1 MGPPAPR
8 CVGIWLERKCAMEGV
23 DIRTS
28 TTVTG
33 VESAENGTLRN
44 VQCSI
49 LATGESYSLPCQ
61 KLVIAAGPWSPS
73 LIQSLYPNSTLDLQP
88 SINAADWIVFQNLN
102 PVTADTTSAV
112 FFDDIVHEKL
122 EYAGRNNGSIFVCGR
137 RNFTATLPPPGKE
150 DEPDKKVLSDLIQY
164 SRRFIHQDIEG
175 GACPAL
181 PILEKGRAF
190 RPSTITGLPLIS
202 EIPPEKLSGVESE
215 IPTGVFLCY
224 GHGSY
229 GMTLGM
235 GSGKL
240 MAQVI
245 LGLKPDI
252 DISKFTLS

>member
-8 CVGIWLERKCAMEGV
+8 CLGIWLERKCATEGV

-28 TTVTG
+28 TTATAVAT
-33 VESAENGTLRN
+33 AENGALKS

-73 LIQSLYPNSTLDLQP
+73 LIQSLFPNSILDLQP
-88 SINAADWIVFQNLN
+88 STNAGDWMVFQDPN
-102 PVTADTTSAV
+102 PVRADTTSAV

-122 EYAGRNNGSIFVCGR
+122 EYGGRNNGSIFVCGR
-137 RNFTATLPPPGKE
+137 RNFTAILPPPGKE
-150 DEPDKKVLSDLIQY
+150 DEPDQRVLSDLIQY

-175 GACPAL
+175 EACPAL
-181 PILEKGRAF
+181 SILEKGRAF
-190 RPSTITGLPLIS
+190 RPSTVAGLPRIS
-202 EIPPEKLSGVESE
+202 EIPSEKLYCVESE
-215 IPTGVFLCY
+215 APTGVFLCY

-229 GMTLGM
+229 GLTLGM

-252 DISKFTLS
+252 DISKFTIS